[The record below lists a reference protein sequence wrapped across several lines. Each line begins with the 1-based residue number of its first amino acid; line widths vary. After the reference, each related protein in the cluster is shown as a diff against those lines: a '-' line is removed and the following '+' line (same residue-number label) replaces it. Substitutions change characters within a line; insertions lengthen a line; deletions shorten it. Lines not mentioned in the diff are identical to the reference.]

1 MEKVRGISDG
11 ELMFCDV
18 QELVNSYTIQFL
30 VEFTGNISIK
40 EIEDTINE
48 IVIKNPGSN
57 VFKNKN
63 NWFVSKDR
71 IYVKELTFDSEAYML
86 NEDFF
91 NETTNFKKH
100 SIELYLL
107 NTKDKKRRYL
117 VFKFFHGVIDGK
129 GAILIIENFVNK
141 ICGKEEHL
149 LKNDI
154 TDKEFIKNQN
164 YYNEKVKLKPK
175 YSLNDIN
182 KINNYKLQWN
192 VLTIDNY
199 IPNIV
204 AKISKILQKHFKND
218 TVKFMIP
225 VDLRNYDRTTKRI
238 GNLIL
243 PIYIDVNKDDDI
255 NKIGG
260 ELLLSLKEKKE
271 LNMYS
276 AKGYNY
282 HIYPEKIRRFVI
294 KKFFNYLRNKNKYF
308 VGAIVSHL
316 GRLTF
321 NSSYKFNIENVISL
335 PNHQPLTPFS
345 IVITEYKNKTNIAIC
360 SYKNQ
365 IPKDTL
371 KSIIE
376 DMEGVE

>member
-1 MEKVRGISDG
+1 MKKIRSISDG

-30 VEFTGNISIK
+30 VEFTGNITIQ
-40 EIEDTINE
+40 EIESTINE
-48 IVIKNPGSN
+48 IIIKNPGIN

-63 NWFVSKDR
+63 NWVVSKEK
-71 IYVKELTFDSEAYML
+71 IYVKELSFDSEVYML
-86 NEDFF
+86 NDDFF
-91 NETTNFKKH
+91 NETTNFNKH

-107 NTKDKKRRYL
+107 NIKNENTRYL

-141 ICGKEEHL
+141 ICGKEVEL

-154 TDKEFIKNQN
+154 TDKEFIKKQE
-164 YYNEKVKLKPK
+164 YYNKKVKLKPK
-175 YSLNDIN
+175 YSLRNIN
-182 KINNYKLQWN
+182 KIKSYKLQWN
-192 VLTIDNY
+192 VLSIDNY
-199 IPNIV
+199 IPNVV
-204 AKISKILQKHFKND
+204 AKISKILQKYFKND
-218 TVKFMIP
+218 NVKFMIP

-243 PIYIDVNKDDDI
+243 PIYVDVNKEDDI

-260 ELLLSLKEKKE
+260 NLLLSLKNKEE

-282 HIYPEKIRRFVI
+282 HIYPEKIRRFAI
-294 KKFFNYLRNKNKYF
+294 KGFFNYLRNKNKYF

-316 GRLTF
+316 GRLSF
-321 NSSYKFNIENVISL
+321 NNSYNFNIENIISL

-345 IVITEYKNKTNIAIC
+345 IVITEYNNKTNIAIC

-371 KSIIE
+371 RKIIE